1 MSGITGLQPI
11 PLYLTYAAQ
20 EDKYAIASLKA
31 DPLPSAELAYFK
43 QVATSIT
50 TPAALLKDYKALS
63 VVLGAFGLQDKIGQT
78 AILQKLLTQDPT
90 SKTSLAQTLGNTKF
104 LLFAK
109 ALSNWDPPP
118 FSTASGVAQ
127 IASSYTTNV
136 FEKTANT
143 QSLGLANALYFTREA
158 SSLKSVASVQA
169 DPDLLNVVVTSVGL
183 PLENFQLL
191 DFEQQTA
198 TLTSKLNLANF
209 QDPAKVKQYA
219 EQYLISQQSSAETD
233 PVSGSLVS
241 LFDDNTDTSG
251 DAVLSL
257 LAPSPTGSDD
267 SSGGSNTLSLF
278 A

>member
-11 PLYLTYAAQ
+11 PLYLSYAAQ
-20 EDKYAIASLKA
+20 EDKYATASLRT
-31 DPLPSAELAYFK
+31 DPLSSAELAYFQK
-43 QVATSIT
+43 VAPSIT

-127 IASSYTTNV
+127 IASSFTTNV
-136 FEKTANT
+136 FEKTADK
-143 QSLGLANALYFTREA
+143 QSPGLAAALYFTREA
-158 SSLKSVASVQA
+158 SSLKSVASVQS
-169 DPDLLNVVVTSVGL
+169 DPDLLKVVVTSLGL

-191 DFEQQTA
+191 SFEQQTA
-198 TLTSKLNLANF
+198 DLKSKLNLADF
-209 QDPAKVKQYA
+209 QSPAKVKQDA
-219 EQYLISQQSSAETD
+219 EQYLVSQQSAADTE
-233 PVSGSLVS
+233 PASGSLAS
-241 LFDDNTDTSG
+241 LFDDGADTSG
-251 DAVLSL
+251 NSVLDL
-257 LAPSPTGSDD
+257 LDPSSTGSSD
-267 SSGGSNTLSLF
+267 SSGANTLSLF